1 MQVLDVRVNTFLE
14 GIGRNSK
21 NSKKL
26 YRTGLNHFTEFLLEK
41 KQTPDTIIPLLQN
54 QHINTYEVLDQFVSY
69 LLKQHIANTSLKSYI
84 AVVRSF
90 LEYNDIGISN
100 SKFKRKVKVPKTYPD
115 AEEPLSLSDIREL
128 LEYNSN
134 HRLRTFILLLTSSG
148 MRAMEACSL
157 RLQDVDFTTDPTQI
171 TVRKEFSKTKRGR
184 TIYCSNEATEHIYKL
199 IKMYSPKQSQDLIF
213 ALEDGKRPESLYTRL
228 LEQFQ
233 KLQRIVEKD
242 GRKENSNRRKITLHS
257 FRRTAFSIINENTNS
272 EYANWFL
279 GHHHSVYW
287 THTEKERCN
296 IYRTKCMPFLTV
308 YQETRDNSIEAALRE
323 KDQTIKLLTNRIA
336 DIELHQ
342 KETSE
347 ILRHLTPEKL
357 QKIMIS

>member
-1 MQVLDVRVNTFLE
+1 
-14 GIGRNSK
+14 
-21 NSKKL
+21 
-26 YRTGLNHFTEFLLEK
+26 
-41 KQTPDTIIPLLQN
+41 
-54 QHINTYEVLDQFVSY
+54 
-69 LLKQHIANTSLKSYI
+69 
-84 AVVRSF
+84 
-90 LEYNDIGISN
+90 
-100 SKFKRKVKVPKTYPD
+100 
-115 AEEPLSLSDIREL
+115 
-128 LEYNSN
+128 
-134 HRLRTFILLLTSSG
+134 
-148 MRAMEACSL
+148 MEACSL

-171 TVRKEFSKTKRGR
+171 TVRKEFSKTNRGR

-213 ALEDGKRPESLYTRL
+213 TLEDGKRPESLYTRL

-287 THTEKERCN
+287 THTEKERYN

-308 YQETRDNSIEAALRE
+308 YQET
-323 KDQTIKLLTNRIA
+323 
-336 DIELHQ
+336 
-342 KETSE
+342 E
-347 ILRHLTPEKL
+347 IIR
-357 QKIMIS
+357 